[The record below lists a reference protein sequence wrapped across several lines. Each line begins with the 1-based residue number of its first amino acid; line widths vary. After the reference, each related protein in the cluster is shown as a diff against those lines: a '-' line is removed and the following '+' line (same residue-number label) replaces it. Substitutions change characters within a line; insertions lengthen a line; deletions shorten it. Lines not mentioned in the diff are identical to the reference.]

1 MECGLKP
8 HIVWVFL
15 YAEMKYHIIIIWILQ
30 KQHIT
35 DKQQLY
41 IVLLTTRTV
50 MYDHPYIVLL
60 TTRTVM
66 YDHPYIVLFI
76 AMAFIDHDYVVFLCS
91 WLLLTTFG
99 MSIFSFICDHS
110 TLT

>member
-50 MYDHPYIVLL
+50 MYDHPYIVL
-60 TTRTVM
+60 
-66 YDHPYIVLFI
+66 FI